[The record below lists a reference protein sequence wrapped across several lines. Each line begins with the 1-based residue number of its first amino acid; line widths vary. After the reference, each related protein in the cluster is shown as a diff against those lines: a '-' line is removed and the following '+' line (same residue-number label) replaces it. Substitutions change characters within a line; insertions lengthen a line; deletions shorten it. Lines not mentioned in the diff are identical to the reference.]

1 MRRVMIDFEVGEKVR
16 VRPNLEIGK
25 IYDGNAYVEEMNKF
39 RNKIVTI
46 KEVMPNGGYNGSYRI
61 EEDGGDFTW
70 TQKMLYKIKSESP
83 SVVEEKVGGE
93 INMNEVVSA
102 IKELSEN
109 INKRTM
115 YDDTIEEVILNK
127 IKNIPMSEVTDE
139 LKKKVDDFLN

>member
-70 TQKMLYKIKSESP
+70 TQKMLYKIKSE
-83 SVVEEKVGGE
+83 
-93 INMNEVVSA
+93 
-102 IKELSEN
+102 
-109 INKRTM
+109 RC
-115 YDDTIEEVILNK
+115 
-127 IKNIPMSEVTDE
+127 
-139 LKKKVDDFLN
+139 